1 MTRARG
7 SRPTVQAGSRCPV
20 QPWRLGLCTVLCLG
34 LGLVG
39 SPVRLGAAAP
49 EPDTKSTRMTCG
61 TCPSGYAKTG
71 VTKAPEICKDES
83 VALVECVP
91 LGTMNLLAVCG
102 SCPEGYRQVG
112 GSSVPA
118 RCGDEDGGRM
128 SQCQLENLGG
138 GLPDPT
144 QGGRFCPPNCA
155 GNLPTPGQGAL
166 PMPPKYG
173 PPPSESK

>member
-1 MTRARG
+1 MTRDEGSKPADWATRG
-7 SRPTVQAGSRCPV
+7 CGLLSCA
-20 QPWRLGLCTVLCLG
+20 LGLPAVLCLG
-34 LGLVG
+34 LGLATG
-39 SPVRLGAAAP
+39 PMLPVAAA
-49 EPDTKSTRMTCG
+49 EAQDVKSTRMTCG
-61 TCPSGYAKTG
+61 TCPSGYARTG
-71 VTKAPEICKDES
+71 VTQAPEICKDENP
-83 VALVECVP
+83 VLVECVP

-138 GLPDPT
+138 GLPDPA

-155 GNLPTPGQGAL
+155 GTLPTPGQGAL

-173 PPPSESK
+173 APPSDGK

>member
-1 MTRARG
+1 MTLADHTGRRRG
-7 SRPTVQAGSRCPV
+7 PVPRPL
-20 QPWRLGLCTVLCLG
+20 RLGLALG
-34 LGLVG
+34 LGLG
-39 SPVRLGAAAP
+39 MAGGPLLPTAAA
-49 EPDTKSTRMTCG
+49 EAQDAKSTRMTCG
-61 TCPSGYAKTG
+61 TCPSGYARTG
-71 VTKAPEICKDES
+71 VTQAPEICKDENP
-83 VALVECVP
+83 VLVECVP

-138 GLPDPT
+138 GLPDPA
-144 QGGRFCPPNCA
+144 QGGRFCPPSCA
-155 GNLPTPGQGAL
+155 GTLPTPGQGAL

-173 PPPSESK
+173 APPSDGK